1 MKKLDYRF
9 GDDGLFW
16 MSYDDIQKRFDLL
29 DRTRLFNE
37 EWTVVQHWTSVSV
50 AWVTGYLNTK
60 FLVEIKK
67 AGPTV
72 FVLCQV
78 CLQHHGLSVP
88 QTLRQA
94 NLRCSW
100 MNATSPV
107 LRASTALICISSY
120 KRRTLL
126 QVNTLYEREVLG
138 LGIAVFPPKL
148 ILSPAST
155 RLAQFN
161 RKC

>member
-1 MKKLDYRF
+1 MNVLSELAIGSTRTHNYRNPWGRRSFNGVGEWNGAWSDGSKEWTPYWMKKLDYRF

-29 DRTRLFNE
+29 DRTRLFDK

-78 CLQHHGLSVP
+78 CIHYS
-88 QTLRQA
+88 A
-94 NLRCSW
+94 INLVR
-100 MNATSPV
+100 V
-107 LRASTALICISSY
+107 
-120 KRRTLL
+120 
-126 QVNTLYEREVLG
+126 
-138 LGIAVFPPKL
+138 
-148 ILSPAST
+148 
-155 RLAQFN
+155 
-161 RKC
+161 